1 MKAYWLMNISR
12 YRRTKAE
19 AQGDSD
25 GAFEEVTIPDKQQEM
40 LDFLNGMIERQEKAL
55 AASDAAYLREEA
67 TAKEL
72 GYASLPA
79 ALEALRTLKEQDGEG
94 AAPASP
100 KPVAPSV
107 QTPRSGDVI
116 EDILELNETR
126 ILDAV
131 GAALDRMH
139 ELVGFKGWHLF
150 AKKTLAWGGGSLATD
165 RGLGMLVL
173 AGLASIAPPADDVG

>member
-19 AQGDSD
+19 AQAESD
-25 GAFEEVTIPDKQQEM
+25 GAFEETTIPDKQQEVI
-40 LDFLNGMIERQEKAL
+40 DFLNGMIERQEKAL
-55 AASDAAYLREEA
+55 AASDGAYLREEA

-79 ALEALRTLKEQDGEG
+79 ALEALRQLKNQD
-94 AAPASP
+94 AAPTEAA
-100 KPVAPSV
+100 APEPAV
-107 QTPRSGDVI
+107 QSAPTPRSGDVI
-116 EDILELNETR
+116 EDILSLDETR

-139 ELVGFKGWHLF
+139 ELVGFRGWHLF

-173 AGLASIAPPADDVG
+173 SGLASIAPAPENPE